1 MGIMMNSY
9 QFLSTRTDIRM
20 EPPVRYRSD
29 HGQRIFYRM
38 AHGLVLGRMRRIESL
53 RHQPRKH
60 SRMDMYVL
68 QPAPPPPAV
77 GLGGGVAHQG
87 HAVPLVHRDRSIYGK
102 RLGDLMQAMS
112 LIIKR

>member
-68 QPAPPPPAV
+68 QPAPPPPP
-77 GLGGGVAHQG
+77 LGSAGEWHTRAMRSLSCIEIDQSTG
-87 HAVPLVHRDRSIYGK
+87 RD
-102 RLGDLMQAMS
+102 
-112 LIIKR
+112 